1 MSLCKQLTLNDILNE
16 SYFTGVLCDEALGA
30 ANGGTLG
37 NSNFEASSSFS
48 SALVPSQGR
57 LNGFLGWCASLTDS
71 NKYLQVDVG
80 ETRLVCAVVTQG
92 YSLGPNFVTRYKIK
106 YSEDGTEW
114 QTVKEDGADKVCS
127 AF

>member
-1 MSLCKQLTLNDILNE
+1 M
-16 SYFTGVLCDEALGA
+16 CDEALGA
-30 ANGGTLG
+30 ASGGTLG

-48 SALVPSQGR
+48 SGLAPFEAR
-57 LNGFLGWCASLTDS
+57 LNGPLGWCAGSKDF
-71 NKYLQVDVG
+71 NEYLQIDVG